1 MGKYN
6 IRKATGRSQIL
17 EQDKLQSVQQTAL
30 APVPIEA
37 EVSSNKSDN
46 SIMSQLEMFDNIVT
60 HNYLSKLSSY
70 PIVPLNNS
78 DKSRMGW
85 YKITRIV
92 YDGETFFPDQLSMLY
107 TSLHNVSKNVALVIQ
122 KNGFED
128 VEIYLGARDFEGSL
142 HESSTLLSSA
152 IQGYLPG
159 IKIEQSTDCS
169 FCSGKL
175 NLYVASYSGVAS
187 LRDDKKESFIQ
198 GIEKFIDSTP
208 NIPTYTA
215 LFVADNVSQ
224 EQVKEML
231 AAYSSL
237 HDAIAPFTEC
247 QDSISETESE
257 GISETLTK
265 TLGETITDSLS
276 ETVTRTEGTNSSFS
290 KTEGSSYSSTT
301 NSSSNILNT
310 LVNTI
315 IGGDI
320 GSSRSSSYNDSYS
333 EQSGS
338 HTDFSHAN
346 QKGQSKSTSSQDST
360 AKGTN
365 RGTTKGITKQITRY
379 NSTAKAYVDLLD
391 RNMER
396 LRKGNPFGMWS
407 IGTYFVSP
415 DSSTSRKLANI
426 YRGCVTGEE
435 SDLDTTAVNVWNQ
448 EDSLNI
454 LNYLQDTKNPR
465 FLIGQLNVSG
475 GEIVSSKELAI
486 HMSFPQTSIPG
497 VEIRDRA
504 TFGRNI
510 STRTKLQKKSANIC
524 IGKISHLGN
533 VSQKEVLL
541 DSNEISKHVFVTGS
555 TGSGKSNTVYILIN
569 ELLKNNKKLLIIEPT
584 KGDYRK
590 VFGGRKDEKFKVYST
605 REDEKNILKINPFA
619 FPDGIRVIE
628 HVERLVEIFGVCW
641 PMYAAMPAILKNSI
655 LSAYETCG
663 WNLRKSFCKY
673 GKLFPTVADV
683 VIQLKRIIASS
694 QYSADTKG
702 DYVGAL
708 QTRLE
713 SLKNGIYSSIL
724 CSSDVVSYESLYDSN
739 VIIDLH
745 NIGSTETRSMLM
757 ALVVLGLTEWRMSQN
772 EDEMDKELNHI
783 TVLEEA
789 HCILP
794 RVSKQQN
801 QEGSNV
807 LGKSVEMI
815 ASAIAEMRTYGES
828 FIIVDQSPSAVDE
841 AAIRNTNTKIVM
853 NLPDGE
859 DREIAGKAIALTKE
873 EQVSE
878 LAKLSTGE
886 AIVWQRGWSEA
897 VLAVINEMTERSPL
911 YYKDN
916 IVLNEDDAHNVP
928 SDEFVKFFIEG
939 INLSSEEIKE
949 HLRTEILKANCPSSS
964 KAKMLETINLNNIKN
979 RMTLRE
985 AVLDYLGIK
994 EMLIHLLDTFV
1005 LGSSDIIFEL
1015 RQYMLEALQISSSQ
1029 IQDQVLSLSFIWAS
1043 YQNEK
1048 WHLICKKSIET
1059 IKIKI

>member
-6 IRKATGRSQIL
+6 VRKATGRSQIL
-17 EQDKLQSVQQTAL
+17 EQDKPQTVQQTTL
-30 APVPIEA
+30 APVHRET

-46 SIMSQLEMFDNIVT
+46 SIMSQLEMFDNVVT

-70 PIVPLNNS
+70 PIVPLIDS

-85 YKITRIV
+85 YKITKIV
-92 YDGETFFPDQLSMLY
+92 YDGKTFFPDQLSMLY

-122 KNGFED
+122 KNGFDD
-128 VEIYLGARDFEGSL
+128 VEIYLGARDFEGNL

-159 IKIEQSTDCS
+159 VKIEQSVNCS
-169 FCSGKL
+169 FCSATS
-175 NLYVASYSGVAS
+175 NSYVASYSGVAS
-187 LRDDKKESFIQ
+187 LRDDKKDSFVQ

-247 QDSISETESE
+247 QDSISETETE
-257 GISETLTK
+257 GVSETLTK

-276 ETVTRTEGTNSSFS
+276 ETVTRTEGTNSSYS
-290 KTEGSSYSSTT
+290 KTEGVSEGTSKNKVPNIIKTLFGGETSG
-301 NSSSNILNT
+301 SNQSHNESNT
-310 LVNTI
+310 A
-315 IGGDI
+315 
-320 GSSRSSSYNDSYS
+320 
-333 EQSGS
+333 QSGS
-338 HTDFSHAN
+338 HTDFAQAN
-346 QKGQSKSTSSQDST
+346 QKSQAKSTSAQDST
-360 AKGTN
+360 AKGTT
-365 RGTTKGITKQITRY
+365 RGTTKGTTKQITRS

-391 RNMER
+391 RNMKR
-396 LRKGNPFGMWS
+396 LRNGNPFGMWS

-415 DSSTSRKLANI
+415 DISTSRKLANI
-426 YRGCVTGEE
+426 YRGCVTGED
-435 SDLDTTAVNVWNQ
+435 SDLDNSAVNVWDQ
-448 EDSLNI
+448 ENSRKL
-454 LNYLQDTKNPR
+454 LYYLQDTKNPR
-465 FLIGQLNVSG
+465 FLVGNINVSG

-486 HMSFPQTSIPG
+486 HMSLPQTSIPG
-497 VEIRDRA
+497 VEIRERA
-504 TFGRNI
+504 AFGRNI
-510 STRTKLQKKSANIC
+510 CTRTSSNEKSANIC

-533 VSQKEVLL
+533 ISQKEVLL
-541 DSNEISKHVFVTGS
+541 DSNEISKHIFVTGS
-555 TGSGKSNTVYILIN
+555 TGSGKSNTVYLLVN
-569 ELLKNNKKLLIIEPT
+569 ELLEQNKNVLIVEPT

-590 VFGGRKDEKFKVYST
+590 VFGGRKDKKFTVYST
-605 REDEKNILKINPFA
+605 REDEKNLLKINPFA
-619 FPDGIRVIE
+619 FPDGIRVVE

-641 PMYAAMPAILKNSI
+641 PMYAAMPAVLKNSI
-655 LSAYETCG
+655 LSAYEECG
-663 WNLRKSFCKY
+663 WDLRKSTCKY
-673 GKLFPTVADV
+673 GKLFPTIADV
-683 VIQLKRIIASS
+683 VTQLKRIISTS

-713 SLKNGIYSSIL
+713 SLTNGIYSSIF
-724 CSSDVVSYESLYDSN
+724 SSNDIVSYESLYDSN

-745 NIGSTETRSMLM
+745 NIGSAETRSMLM

-772 EDEMDKELNHI
+772 EDEMDKKLHHV

-794 RVSKQQN
+794 RVSKQQS

-859 DREIAGKAIALTKE
+859 DREIAGKSIALTTD
-873 EQVSE
+873 EQISE

-886 AIVWQRGWSEA
+886 ALVWQRGWSEA
-897 VLAVINEMTERSPL
+897 VLASIYEMSHRDPL
-911 YYKDN
+911 FSKDN
-916 IVLNEDDAHNVP
+916 KVEIIEDNANILSSHFIN
-928 SDEFVKFFIEG
+928 FFIKDKL
-939 INLSSEEIKE
+939 IDEECCDILKQ
-949 HLRTEILKANCPSSS
+949 EILQANCPSST
-964 KAKMLETINLNNIKN
+964 KAKLIDAIQSKSSMQK
-979 RMTLRE
+979 MVLRE
-985 AVLDYLGIK
+985 AIITYLGIK
-994 EMLIHLLDTFV
+994 EELTKLIDNYILGTFNLVSKLRMYMNEELNIKDSHTQNILL
-1005 LGSSDIIFEL
+1005 SI
-1015 RQYMLEALQISSSQ
+1015 
-1029 IQDQVLSLSFIWAS
+1029 SFIWAS
-1043 YQNEK
+1043 YQSEK
-1048 WHLICKKSIET
+1048 WHSICRQNIEYLKNT
-1059 IKIKI
+1059 K